1 MTLREYLQ
9 KEYSK
14 SSIGSYENSINR
26 YLLTLGERAEKAS
39 YTDVLDY
46 IGLLREQNLH
56 PKSLRNNLFAI
67 KIYYRYL
74 VATGKRN
81 DHPCQYLYLKD
92 QINRQIQVESLYP
105 KEILQEL
112 YETYQAKN
120 QENQQRD
127 KIIISFLIYQ
137 ALTVLEISQIK
148 ITDVNLE
155 NGTVRIKEG
164 GALRNHPVDD
174 FSERASLPR
183 GKNKGRILSLKPNQ
197 ILLFHNYLKNE
208 RKKYH
213 RRQKPSKRQDYFL
226 LSEAGLQLWQ
236 GGINRMIN
244 RGKDKSNKLI
254 PLKIRQ
260 SVIAHLL
267 KENNDIRIVQEFA
280 GHRRTASTEAYKQ
293 TGLEELK
300 SAIERLHPLQ

>member
-1 MTLREYLQ
+1 MNLQQYL
-9 KEYSK
+9 KNEYSK
-14 SSIGSYENSINR
+14 TSTSGYEAMINR
-26 YLLTLGERAEKAS
+26 FLLALGSKAEKAG

-67 KIYYRYL
+67 KIYYRFL

-92 QINRQIQVESLYP
+92 QINRAIQVEALYP
-105 KEILQEL
+105 KETIENLFESW
-112 YETYQAKN
+112 ESKN
-120 QENQQRD
+120 KLNQIRD
-127 KIIISFLIYQ
+127 KIIISFLVYQ
-137 ALTVLEISQIK
+137 ALTVLEITQIK
-148 ITDVNLE
+148 CSDINLE
-155 NGTVRIKEG
+155 DGTVKVKG
-164 GALRNHPVDD
+164 N
-174 FSERASLPR
+174 S
-183 GKNKGRILSLKPNQ
+183 KNKGRTLSLKPKQ
-197 ILLFHNYLKNE
+197 ILLFHNYVKTE
-208 RKKYH
+208 YKSYYKQ
-213 RRQKPSKRQDYFL
+213 QKPGKRKDYFL
-226 LSEAGLQLWQ
+226 LSEEGLQLYQ

-244 RGKDKSNKLI
+244 GGKDQQNKLI

-300 SAIERLHPLQ
+300 SAIDKLHPLQ

>member
-1 MTLREYLQ
+1 MSLKEYLQ
-9 KEYSK
+9 SEYSK
-14 SSIGSYENSINR
+14 TSISGYENMINR
-26 YLLTLGERAEKAS
+26 FLLALGGKAEKAS

-67 KIYYRYL
+67 KIYYRFL

-81 DHPCQYLYLKD
+81 DHPCQYLNLKD
-92 QINRQIQVESLYP
+92 QINRAIQVESLYP
-105 KEILQEL
+105 KETLETL
-112 YETYQAKN
+112 YETWESKN
-120 QENQQRD
+120 PNNQTRD
-127 KIIISFLIYQ
+127 KIIISLLVYQ

-148 ITDVNLE
+148 TSNINLE
-155 NGTVRIKEG
+155 NGTIYIK
-164 GALRNHPVDD
+164 ANV
-174 FSERASLPR
+174 
-183 GKNKGRILSLKPNQ
+183 KNKQRTLSLKPKQ

-208 RKKYH
+208 YKQYRN
-213 RRQKPSKRQDYFL
+213 RQKPSKRVDYFL
-226 LSEAGLQLWQ
+226 LSEEGLQLWS

-244 RGKDKSNKLI
+244 QDKDPQNKLI

-260 SVIAHLL
+260 SVIAHLV

-280 GHRRTASTEAYKQ
+280 GHRRTSATEAYKQ

-300 SAIERLHPLQ
+300 SAIEKLHPLQ

>member
-1 MTLREYLQ
+1 MTLQQYL
-9 KEYSK
+9 KNEYSK
-14 SSIGSYENSINR
+14 TSLGGYENMINR
-26 YLLTLGERAEKAS
+26 FVLALGIKAEKAN

-67 KIYYRYL
+67 KIYYRFL

-92 QINRQIQVESLYP
+92 QINRAIQVEALYP
-105 KEILQEL
+105 KETIENLFESW
-112 YETYQAKN
+112 ESKN
-120 QENQQRD
+120 KVHQTRD
-127 KIIISFLIYQ
+127 KVIISFLVYQ
-137 ALTVLEISQIK
+137 ALTVLEITQIK
-148 ITDVNLE
+148 CSDINLE
-155 NGTVRIKEG
+155 DGTVKVKG
-164 GALRNHPVDD
+164 N
-174 FSERASLPR
+174 S
-183 GKNKGRILSLKPNQ
+183 KNKGRTLSLKPKQ
-197 ILLFHNYLKNE
+197 ILLFHNYLKTE
-208 RKKYH
+208 YKIYYKQ
-213 RRQKPSKRQDYFL
+213 QKPSKRKEYFI
-226 LSEAGLQLWQ
+226 LSEEGLQLYQ

-244 RGKDKSNKLI
+244 GGKDQQNKLI

-300 SAIERLHPLQ
+300 SAIDKLHPLQ

>member
-1 MTLREYLQ
+1 MSKEEVQKSPFGGLRGLKQYLQ
-9 KEYSK
+9 NEYSK
-14 SSIGSYENSINR
+14 TSLSGYENMINR
-26 YLLTLGERAEKAS
+26 FVLALGSKAEKAS
-39 YTDVLDY
+39 YTDILDY

-67 KIYYRYL
+67 KIYYRFL

-92 QINRQIQVESLYP
+92 QINRAIQVEALYS
-105 KEILQEL
+105 KETIENLFESW
-112 YETYQAKN
+112 ESKN
-120 QENQQRD
+120 KINQTRD
-127 KIIISFLIYQ
+127 KIIISFLVYQ
-137 ALTVLEISQIK
+137 ALTVLEITQIK
-148 ITDVNLE
+148 VSDINLDE
-155 NGTVRIKEG
+155 GTVKVKG
-164 GALRNHPVDD
+164 N
-174 FSERASLPR
+174 S
-183 GKNKGRILSLKPNQ
+183 KNKGRTLSLKPKQ

-208 RKKYH
+208 YKAYHKK
-213 RRQKPSKRQDYFL
+213 QKPSKRQEYFL
-226 LSEAGLQLWQ
+226 LSEEGLQLYQ

-244 RGKDKSNKLI
+244 GGKDQQNKLI

-300 SAIERLHPLQ
+300 SAIDKLHPLQ

>member
-1 MTLREYLQ
+1 MKLNEYLQ
-9 KEYSK
+9 NEYSK
-14 SSIGSYENSINR
+14 TSISGYENMINR
-26 YLLTLGERAEKAS
+26 FLLTLGDKAETAS

-67 KIYYRYL
+67 KIYYRFL

-81 DHPCQYLYLKD
+81 DHPCQYLNLKD
-92 QINRQIQVESLYP
+92 QINRAIHVESLYP
-105 KEILQEL
+105 KEILENL
-112 YETYQAKN
+112 YETWESKN
-120 QENQQRD
+120 KANQTRD
-127 KIIISFLIYQ
+127 KIIISLLVYQ

-148 ITDVNLE
+148 TSNINLE
-155 NGTVRIKEG
+155 NGTVYIK
-164 GALRNHPVDD
+164 ANV
-174 FSERASLPR
+174 
-183 GKNKGRILSLKPNQ
+183 KNKQRTLSLKPKQ

-208 RKKYH
+208 YKQFRN
-213 RRQKPSKRQDYFL
+213 RQNPSKRVDYFL
-226 LSEAGLQLWQ
+226 LSEDGLQLWS

-244 RGKDKSNKLI
+244 QEKDQQNKLI

-260 SVIAHLL
+260 SVIAYLV

-280 GHRRTASTEAYKQ
+280 GHRRTSATEAYKQ

-300 SAIERLHPLQ
+300 SAIEKLHPLQ